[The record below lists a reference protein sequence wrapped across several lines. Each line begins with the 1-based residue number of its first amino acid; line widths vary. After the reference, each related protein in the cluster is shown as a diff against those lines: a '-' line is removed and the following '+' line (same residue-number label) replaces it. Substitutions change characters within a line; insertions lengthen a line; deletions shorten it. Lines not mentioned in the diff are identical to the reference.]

1 MPLTLDRGSWVQ
13 SAQVEPQTST
23 SAQATVQQ
31 VSQAGSG
38 RRTNMSEPQ
47 FESVKHK
54 LQTEGLQL
62 NKNGTLGTSEG
73 SQDKD
78 ASPTA

>member
-1 MPLTLDRGSWVQ
+1 
-13 SAQVEPQTST
+13 
-23 SAQATVQQ
+23 
-31 VSQAGSG
+31 
-38 RRTNMSEPQ
+38 MSDPQ

-62 NKNGTLGTSEG
+62 NKNGTFGTSEG